1 MSNICFYQSL
11 LEKWLKKTNKLTFI
25 ANDPITIP
33 HRFSNKQ
40 DIEISGFFAAIM
52 AWGNRTT
59 IIKKCSEL
67 MDRMDNAPY
76 DFLTSSNQRSWAQLE
91 GFVHRTMNDTDILY
105 LSEFLRNWYKK
116 HDSLEPAF
124 GSTISKTDLN
134 VRSGLEGF
142 HELVFS
148 GNTIS
153 ERTRKH
159 IATPKRKSACKRLN
173 MYLRWMVR
181 DDDNGVDFGLWK
193 SINTAQ
199 LVCPLDV
206 HVQKVALELGLLKRK
221 ISDWRAAEEL
231 TEALKVLDPTDPVK
245 YDYALF
251 GLGISKTRNK
261 KNPVQ

>member
-1 MSNICFYQSL
+1 
-11 LEKWLKKTNKLTFI
+11 
-25 ANDPITIP
+25 
-33 HRFSNKQ
+33 
-40 DIEISGFFAAIM
+40 M

-59 IIKKCSEL
+59 IINKCSEL
-67 MDRMDNAPY
+67 MDRMDNAPH
-76 DFLTSSNQRSWAQLE
+76 DFLTNANQRSWTQLE
-91 GFVHRTMNDTDILY
+91 GFVHRTMNDTDILF
-105 LSEFLRNWYKK
+105 LSEFLRNWYGK
-116 HDSLEPAF
+116 HESLETAF
-124 GSTISKTDLN
+124 ASIISKTDLN
-134 VRSGLEGF
+134 VKSGLEGF
-142 HELVFS
+142 HELIFS
-148 GNTIS
+148 GNTVS

-251 GLGISKTRNK
+251 GLGISKKRHK